1 MALGLNDIEPV
12 QEEASVL
19 AEPSESLVWF
29 LRETSIAEPV
39 RA

>member
-1 MALGLNDIEPV
+1 MALGLNDSEPV
-12 QEEASVL
+12 HEEASVL